1 MGGSGRLKHLDQIGG
16 SPLAQL
22 ADEYRLT
29 LMRKNLIT
37 IDYGNN
43 IASMSL
49 LQSACKKTETMT
61 RMSTDGL
68 HAEEVLIQDLKT
80 LLGDSSISS

>member
-1 MGGSGRLKHLDQIGG
+1 
-16 SPLAQL
+16 
-22 ADEYRLT
+22 
-29 LMRKNLIT
+29 
-37 IDYGNN
+37 
-43 IASMSL
+43 MSL

-80 LLGDSSISS
+80 LLGDKFDLTDYTERTLR